1 MESDPMLAKRLED
14 NLNRR
19 NELANPETTTT
30 TSSEGKT
37 DTAKRAR
44 QGDVETP
51 QESVNTGGA
60 SSSSAQ
66 ADVNMRLI
74 HVGERPLE
82 PDRVTDMV
90 CGLDVCDELEE
101 TQFSDT
107 YVNDNDG
114 DYIDETT
121 GATSEG

>member
-1 MESDPMLAKRLED
+1 MLAKLLED

-44 QGDVETP
+44 QGDAETP
-51 QESVNTGGA
+51 QEYTGGA

-66 ADVNMRLI
+66 ADVNTRLI

-90 CGLDVCDELEE
+90 CGLDVCDEPQE

-114 DYIDETT
+114 D
-121 GATSEG
+121 